1 MYGYNVGLLE
11 YLPTVLFT
19 MGYIQNNLAQVI
31 FNQYSFAHS
40 PPDRNLPGLELPVR
54 PEAAQRAAGNHRS
67 RVTPGGSA
75 SCGHRCRRGRHD
87 LRQGALRSCAREG
100 RGRLPGRALPQA
112 AERPRP
118 PHRP

>member
-40 PPDRNLPGLELPVR
+40 PPDELLYQDSIVIYLEKMI
-54 PEAAQRAAGNHRS
+54 
-67 RVTPGGSA
+67 
-75 SCGHRCRRGRHD
+75 
-87 LRQGALRSCAREG
+87 
-100 RGRLPGRALPQA
+100 
-112 AERPRP
+112 
-118 PHRP
+118 